1 MNIFNLLFGGNKTSR
16 RTVTQLT
23 EKNILSD
30 WKNISILISQK
41 GPSSLKNALIT
52 ADKTLDNALRD
63 MVNGETMGDRL
74 KNAEDMFDR
83 YLYNKIWEAHKIRNN
98 LVHESGYEP
107 PHFVVTEAIQVLK
120 TALQSLGLRI

>member
-23 EKNILSD
+23 EKNIVSD
-30 WKNISILISQK
+30 WRSISILISQK

-63 MVNGETMGDRL
+63 MVDGETMGDRL
-74 KNAEDMFDR
+74 KNAENMFDR
-83 YLYNKIWEAHKIRNN
+83 NLYNKIWEAHKIRNN

-107 PHFVVTEAIQVLK
+107 PHFVITESIQVLK

>member
-1 MNIFNLLFGGNKTSR
+1 MNIFNFLFGGNKTSR

-63 MVNGETMGDRL
+63 MVDGETTGDRL

-107 PHFVVTEAIQVLK
+107 PHFVITEAIQVLQ